1 MAATVTLGAL
11 AQGRESG
18 VNQHLSVTSEAC
30 WENFVGIRSYVA
42 QGGLALILL
51 PPLPWTW
58 IPGKHY
64 MVYAVLG
71 GWGGGTQG
79 LVQALYKQLVV

>member
-71 GWGGGTQG
+71 G
-79 LVQALYKQLVV
+79 